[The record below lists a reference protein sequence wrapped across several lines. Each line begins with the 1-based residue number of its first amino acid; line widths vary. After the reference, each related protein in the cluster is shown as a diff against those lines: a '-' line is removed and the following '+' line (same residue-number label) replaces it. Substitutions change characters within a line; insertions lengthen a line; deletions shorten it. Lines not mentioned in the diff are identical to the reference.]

1 MLLYYQFISADQKTK
16 NSENWSI
23 NTWSS
28 WPINIKNIKNYKN
41 NIGSRRKLPPQ
52 FRESWQNCPEYIG
65 WQYPRE
71 YNFFLLKLE
80 AAIMTIS
87 LTVGWAEVLN
97 HSEAITSKSSNNSN
111 AGNDILVQQY
121 WKMLVCLIRFNLK
134 FGRTI
139 LLTFLLCFQRKNK
152 QNGKFSIGDDELKK
166 KMEQVILPSTNLQ
179 MI

>member
-16 NSENWSI
+16 NCENWSI

-28 WPINIKNIKNYKN
+28 WPN

-111 AGNDILVQQY
+111 AGNEILLQQN
-121 WKMLVCLIRFNLK
+121 WKMLLCLIRFNVK

-139 LLTFLLCFQRKNK
+139 LLTLILCFQRKNK
-152 QNGKFSIGDDELKK
+152 QNGKFSLRMVSFLSWRRKW
-166 KMEQVILPSTNLQ
+166 SR
-179 MI
+179 